1 MNATYP
7 TARSAFAFHKVL
19 ARSSDV
25 LDVIEEI
32 KKLKKITDK
41 QVKDAQ
47 KLNFEKKG
55 GFEKKIFLFWS
66 SDTGYKS
73 NERKYKK

>member
-1 MNATYP
+1 MHATYP
-7 TARSAFAFHKVL
+7 TAGSAFALHKVL